1 MEYVHFLNLEFFIL
15 AVYRVFTGTNIDI
28 SQIPAQALQLTEYI
42 AWTGVAL
49 TLLFIAFFI
58 FARRRM
64 HEVEHAGWHRR
75 HEEEH
80 NLHRHHN
87 VEVAVNPQWERIMA
101 LAGGPHESD
110 WRRAIMEADIMMSNM
125 LTARG
130 YQGGTVADQ
139 LRQSNPLQFTTL
151 DLAWKAHRVRNEI
164 AHQGESLT
172 LTERTARAT
181 IDLYRRVFEEFDY
194 L

>member
-1 MEYVHFLNLEFFIL
+1 MDSVHFINLEYFIL
-15 AVYRVFTGTNIDI
+15 LVYRLFTGTNVNV
-28 SQIPAQALQLTEYI
+28 SQIPAQTLALTEYV
-42 AWTGVAL
+42 AWAGIVL
-49 TLLFIAFFI
+49 TVLFAVLFYLS
-58 FARRRM
+58 RRWM
-64 HEVEHAGWHRR
+64 HEVEHAGWHKRH

-80 NLHRHHN
+80 LQKRHT
-87 VEVAVNPQWERIMA
+87 VEVPLNSQWEHIIM
-101 LAGGPHESD
+101 LAGGPTESE

-125 LTARG
+125 LAARG
-130 YQGGTVADQ
+130 YSGATVADQ
-139 LRQSNPLQFTTL
+139 LRQANPIQFTTL
-151 DLAWKAHRVRNEI
+151 DLAWKAHKVRNQI